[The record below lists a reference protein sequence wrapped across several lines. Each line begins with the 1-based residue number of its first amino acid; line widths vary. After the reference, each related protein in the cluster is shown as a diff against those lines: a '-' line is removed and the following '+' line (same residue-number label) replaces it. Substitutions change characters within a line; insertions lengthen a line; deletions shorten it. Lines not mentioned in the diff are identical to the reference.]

1 MENTVIQR
9 DLFEGNQDAIRTVN
23 LIVFPIIR
31 LASKRIGNPVF
42 LVKTRSNVRF
52 ANPELG

>member
-9 DLFEGNQDAIRTVN
+9 DLFEGNQDAVRTVN

-31 LASKRIGNPVF
+31 LASKRIGESVF